1 MSINKN
7 DYDAEMCCAFTI
19 CQEVYQ
25 VRWQHHPSEEGTI
38 TPFYRGRAWGLGVI
52 CLADWEQSSP

>member
-25 VRWQHHPSEEGTI
+25 VCWQHQPSEEGAI
-38 TPFYRGRAWGLGVI
+38 TPFYRERTWGLGVI
-52 CLADWEQSSP
+52 CSADWEQSSP